1 MGQGQEERA
10 LAAVQEAAQ
19 LGGWVVLQ
27 NVHLMQEWLK
37 ASKYLISNTDLSQ
50 LSLFFVAAR

>member
-19 LGGWVVLQ
+19 SGGWVVLQ

-37 ASKYLISNTDLSQ
+37 ASKYLISCANIR
-50 LSLFFVAAR
+50 SLHLVVDDS